1 MPTESSLKKP
11 EIALIDGDILTYRLG
26 FGGQKKLP
34 DGTIE
39 PIPDPVMKARV
50 DSFIVDLLMF
60 DLPSCTDY
68 EGYLSLDSESNFRN
82 AIAVTAPYKGNR
94 TAAKPH
100 HYDLIRERL
109 LTYWDFHGIIGQEA
123 DDSLAQEQTEKGDKT
138 VIVSIDKDMLQVPGW
153 HYNFVTR
160 NLQYVTMFG
169 GFYNFCVQ
177 MLMGDKVDNIIGLKQ
192 VGIKTAQKILMEVDP
207 WESSIL
213 TEVAAQYKKHG
224 DTELKH
230 FKENAKLLWLRRRK
244 DYGEEYI
251 DYLIKELGL

>member
-1 MPTESSLKKP
+1 MEKP
-11 EIALIDGDILTYRLG
+11 SIALLDGDLIVYRCG

-39 PIPDPVMKARV
+39 PIPDAMMKARV

-94 TAAKPH
+94 KAAKPH
-100 HYDLIRERL
+100 HYDLIRDRL
-109 LTYWDFHGIIGQEA
+109 LTYWEFRGIIGQEA
-123 DDSLAQEQTEKGDKT
+123 DDSLAQEQTEQGDKT

-153 HYNFVTR
+153 HYNFVNRTMQR
-160 NLQYVTMFG
+160 ISNLD
-169 GFYNFCVQ
+169 GFDNFCIQ
-177 MLMGDKVDNIIGLKQ
+177 MLMGDKVDNIVGLNR
-192 VGIKTAQKILMEVDP
+192 VGIKTATKIVKQASENYFPKYVLEA
-207 WESSIL
+207 
-213 TEVAAQYKKHG
+213 VAEMYKEHG

>member
-1 MPTESSLKKP
+1 
-11 EIALIDGDILTYRLG
+11 
-26 FGGQKKLP
+26 
-34 DGTIE
+34 
-39 PIPDPVMKARV
+39 MKARV

-60 DLPSCTDY
+60 DLPDCTDY

-153 HYNFVTR
+153 HYNFVNRTMQHVGP
-160 NLQYVTMFG
+160 LQ
-169 GFYNFCVQ
+169 GFESFCIQ
-177 MLMGDKVDNIIGLKQ
+177 LLMGDKVDNIVGLKQ
-192 VGIKTAQKILMEVDP
+192 VGIKRATDIVRKTGTILGQLSLLRV
-207 WESSIL
+207 
-213 TEVAAQYKKHG
+213 VAMKYKEHG

>member
-1 MPTESSLKKP
+1 
-11 EIALIDGDILTYRLG
+11 
-26 FGGQKKLP
+26 
-34 DGTIE
+34 
-39 PIPDPVMKARV
+39 
-50 DSFIVDLLMF
+50 MF
-60 DLPSCTDY
+60 DLPDCTDY

-100 HYDLIRERL
+100 HYDLIRDRL
-109 LTYWDFHGIIGQEA
+109 LTYWEFHGIIGQEA
-123 DDSLAQEQTEKGDKT
+123 DDSLAQEQTEQGDKT

-153 HYNFVTR
+153 HYNFVNRTM
-160 NLQYVTMFG
+160 QYKNHTE
-169 GFYNFCVQ
+169 GFHSFCVQ

-192 VGIKTAQKILMEVDP
+192 VGIKRA
-207 WESSIL
+207 
-213 TEVAAQYKKHG
+213 TEALDKADMLWNPVNLIKAVAMKYKEHG

>member
-1 MPTESSLKKP
+1 MEQPS
-11 EIALIDGDILTYRLG
+11 IALIDGDLIAYRAG

-39 PIPDPVMKARV
+39 PVPDAVMKSRV

-60 DLPSCTDY
+60 DLPDCTDY

-100 HYDLIRERL
+100 HYDLIRDRL
-109 LTYWDFHGIIGQEA
+109 LTYWEFHGIIGQEA
-123 DDSLAQEQTEKGDKT
+123 DDSLAQEQTEQGDKT

-153 HYNFVTR
+153 HYNFVNR
-160 NLQYVTMFG
+160 TMQKLTFFE
-169 GFYNFCVQ
+169 GFRNFCVQ
-177 MLMGDKVDNIIGLKQ
+177 MLMGDKVDNIIGLHR
-192 VGIKTAQKILMEVDP
+192 VGIKTAQKIVNDTSP
-207 WESSIL
+207 WEAAL
-213 TEVAAQYKKHG
+213 LGTVALEYKKHG

>member
-1 MPTESSLKKP
+1 MEKP
-11 EIALIDGDILTYRLG
+11 SIALIDGDLIAYRAG

-39 PIPDPVMKARV
+39 PIPDAVMKARV

-94 TAAKPH
+94 KAAKPH
-100 HYDLIRERL
+100 HYDLIRDRL
-109 LTYWDFHGIIGQEA
+109 LTYWEFHGIIGQEA

-153 HYNFVTR
+153 HYNFVKREWTV
-160 NLQYVTMFG
+160 VTNFD
-169 GFYNFCVQ
+169 GFFNFCIQ
-177 MLMGDKVDNIIGLKQ
+177 MLMGDKVDNIIGLDRIGTKKSK
-192 VGIKTAQKILMEVDP
+192 GILMNAGIFDDDLLE
-207 WESSIL
+207 
-213 TEVAAQYKKHG
+213 TVAMKYKEHG

>member
-1 MPTESSLKKP
+1 MEKP
-11 EIALIDGDILTYRLG
+11 SIALLDGDLIVYRCG
-26 FGGQKKLP
+26 FGGQKKLS

-39 PIPDPVMKARV
+39 PISDALMKARV

-100 HYDLIRERL
+100 HYDLIRDRL
-109 LTYWDFHGIIGQEA
+109 LTYWEFHGIIGQEA

-153 HYNFVTR
+153 HYNFVNR
-160 NLQYVTMFG
+160 TMQKLTFFE
-169 GFYNFCVQ
+169 GFRNFCVQ
-177 MLMGDKVDNIIGLKQ
+177 MLMGDKVDNIIGLHRL
-192 VGIKTAQKILMEVDP
+192 GIKTAQKIVNDTSP
-207 WESSIL
+207 WEAAL
-213 TEVAAQYKKHG
+213 LETVALEYKKHG

>member
-1 MPTESSLKKP
+1 MEQPS
-11 EIALIDGDILTYRLG
+11 IALIDGDLIAYRAG

-39 PIPDPVMKARV
+39 PVPDAVMKSRV

-60 DLPSCTDY
+60 DLPDCTDY

-100 HYDLIRERL
+100 HYDLIRDRL
-109 LTYWDFHGIIGQEA
+109 LTYWEFHGIIGQEA
-123 DDSLAQEQTEKGDKT
+123 DDSLAQEQTEKRDKT

-153 HYNFVTR
+153 HYNFVNR
-160 NLQYVTMFG
+160 TMQKLTFFE
-169 GFYNFCVQ
+169 GFRNFCVQ
-177 MLMGDKVDNIIGLKQ
+177 MLMGDKVDNIIGLHR
-192 VGIKTAQKILMEVDP
+192 VGIKTAQKIVNDTSP
-207 WESSIL
+207 WEAAL
-213 TEVAAQYKKHG
+213 LETVALEYKKHG

>member
-1 MPTESSLKKP
+1 MEQPS
-11 EIALIDGDILTYRLG
+11 IALIDGDLIAYRAG

-39 PIPDPVMKARV
+39 PVPDAVMKSRV

-60 DLPSCTDY
+60 DLPDCTDY

-100 HYDLIRERL
+100 HYDLIRDRL
-109 LTYWDFHGIIGQEA
+109 LTYWEFHGIIGQEA
-123 DDSLAQEQTEKGDKT
+123 DDSLAQEQTEQGDKT

-153 HYNFVTR
+153 HYNFVNR
-160 NLQYVTMFG
+160 TMQKLTFFE
-169 GFYNFCVQ
+169 GFRNFCVQ
-177 MLMGDKVDNIIGLKQ
+177 MLMGDKVDNIIGLHR
-192 VGIKTAQKILMEVDP
+192 VGIKTAQKIVNDTSP
-207 WESSIL
+207 WEAAL
-213 TEVAAQYKKHG
+213 LETVALEYKKHG

-251 DYLIKELGL
+251 DYLIKELGY

>member
-1 MPTESSLKKP
+1 MEQPS
-11 EIALIDGDILTYRLG
+11 IALIDGDLIAYRAG

-39 PIPDPVMKARV
+39 PVPDAVMKSRV

-60 DLPSCTDY
+60 DLPDCTDY

-100 HYDLIRERL
+100 HYDLIRDRL
-109 LTYWDFHGIIGQEA
+109 LTYWEFHGIIGQEA
-123 DDSLAQEQTEKGDKT
+123 DDSLAQEQTEQGDKT

-153 HYNFVTR
+153 HYNFVNR
-160 NLQYVTMFG
+160 TMQKLTFFE
-169 GFYNFCVQ
+169 GFRNFCVQ
-177 MLMGDKVDNIIGLKQ
+177 MLMGDKVDNIIGLHR
-192 VGIKTAQKILMEVDP
+192 VGIKTAQKIVNDTSP
-207 WESSIL
+207 WEAAL
-213 TEVAAQYKKHG
+213 LETVALEYKKHG

>member
-1 MPTESSLKKP
+1 MEQPS
-11 EIALIDGDILTYRLG
+11 IALIDGDLIAYRAG

-39 PIPDPVMKARV
+39 PVPDAVMKSRV

-60 DLPSCTDY
+60 DLPDCTDY

-94 TAAKPH
+94 KAAKPH
-100 HYDLIRERL
+100 HYDLIRDRL
-109 LTYWDFHGIIGQEA
+109 LTYWEFHGIIGQEA
-123 DDSLAQEQTEKGDKT
+123 DDSLAQEQTEQGDKT

-153 HYNFVTR
+153 HYNFVNR
-160 NLQYVTMFG
+160 TMQKLTFFE
-169 GFYNFCVQ
+169 GFRNFCVQ
-177 MLMGDKVDNIIGLKQ
+177 MLMGDKVDNIIGLHR
-192 VGIKTAQKILMEVDP
+192 VGIKTAQKIVNDTSP
-207 WESSIL
+207 WEAAL
-213 TEVAAQYKKHG
+213 LETVALEYKKHG

>member
-1 MPTESSLKKP
+1 MEKP
-11 EIALIDGDILTYRLG
+11 SIALLDGDLIVYRCG

-39 PIPDPVMKARV
+39 PIPDAIMKARV

-60 DLPSCTDY
+60 DLPDCTDY

-94 TAAKPH
+94 KAAKPV
-100 HYDLIRERL
+100 HYDLIRDRL
-109 LTYWDFHGIIGQEA
+109 LTYWEFHGIIGQEA

-153 HYNFVTR
+153 HYNFVNR
-160 NLQYVTMFG
+160 TMQKVETFAD
-169 GFYNFCVQ
+169 GFKSFCVQ

-192 VGIKTAQKILMEVDP
+192 VGIKTAKKILEQADP
-207 WESSIL
+207 YPLRHPRNLL
-213 TEVAAQYKKHG
+213 TAVAMKYKEHG

>member
-1 MPTESSLKKP
+1 MEKP
-11 EIALIDGDILTYRLG
+11 SIALLDGDLAAYRLA

-39 PIPDPVMKARV
+39 PIPDAVMKARV

-94 TAAKPH
+94 KAAKPH
-100 HYDLIRERL
+100 HYDLIRDRL
-109 LTYWDFHGIIGQEA
+109 LTYWEFHGIIGQEA
-123 DDSLAQEQTEKGDKT
+123 DDSLAQEQTEQGDKT

-153 HYNFVTR
+153 HYNFVNR
-160 NLQYVTMFG
+160 TMRHVCYG
-169 GFYNFCVQ
+169 VGFKSFCLQ
-177 MLMGDKVDNIIGLKQ
+177 MLTGDRVDNIVGLKG
-192 VGIKTAQKILMEVDP
+192 VGPKTANKILEEIHHTELNV
-207 WESSIL
+207 L
-213 TEVAAQYKKHG
+213 LYEVAAQYKKHG

>member
-1 MPTESSLKKP
+1 MEKP
-11 EIALIDGDILTYRLG
+11 SIALLDGDLVAYRLG

-39 PIPDPVMKARV
+39 PIPDAVMKARV
-50 DSFIVDLLMF
+50 DAWIVDLLMF
-60 DLPSCTDY
+60 DLPDCTDY

-100 HYDLIRERL
+100 HYDLIRDRL
-109 LTYWDFHGIIGQEA
+109 LTYWEFHGIIGQEA
-123 DDSLAQEQTEKGDKT
+123 DDSLAQEQTEQGDKT

-153 HYNFVTR
+153 HYNFVNR
-160 NLQYVTMFG
+160 TMQKVETFTD
-169 GFYNFCVQ
+169 GFKWFCIQ

-192 VGIKTAQKILMEVDP
+192 VGIKRATEALEGDYLMN
-207 WESSIL
+207 SMLKS
-213 TEVAAQYKKHG
+213 VAAQYKKHG